1 MCAPIADSKICPHL
15 AIVYGFCERGTAV
28 DIFQSIVVYLEFWGV
43 GDPLETLKYVFTKMI
58 SSEFLSPSSN
68 YPTWRANFDWLFKN
82 PDTWIKILEGQ
93 YDELFI
99 KGRR

>member
-1 MCAPIADSKICPHL
+1 MA
-15 AIVYGFCERGTAV
+15 T
-28 DIFQSIVVYLEFWGV
+28 LEQ
-43 GDPLETLKYVFTKMI
+43 VFMKMI

-68 YPTWRANFDWLFKN
+68 NPTWRANFDWLFKN